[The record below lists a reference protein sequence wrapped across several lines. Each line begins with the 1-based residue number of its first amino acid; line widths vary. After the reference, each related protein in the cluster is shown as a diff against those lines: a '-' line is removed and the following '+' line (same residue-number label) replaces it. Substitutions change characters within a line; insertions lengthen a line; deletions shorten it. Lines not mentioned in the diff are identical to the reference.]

1 MVKLHD
7 WNKCRLM
14 VHTTAH
20 TLEKLAK
27 DKYDTNISVSY
38 SARELSDV
46 YGHGFTFIIRDC
58 AGEYFCSLSTAR
70 IKAIKEMQFE
80 LDALVRRFVD
90 EVL

>member
-1 MVKLHD
+1 MKVHD

-14 VHTTAH
+14 AHNTAH

-27 DKYDTNISVSY
+27 DKYDTTISVSY
-38 SARELSDV
+38 SARELSEMHG
-46 YGHGFTFIIRDC
+46 YGFTFVVRDC
-58 AGEYFCSLSTAR
+58 VGEYFCSMDTAR
-70 IKAIKEMQFE
+70 VSTIKEMQFE